1 MADESPD
8 AHAMPADESVCPHID
23 LNDPRCGAK
32 FTLTGVTD
40 AFGIC
45 CGGQHGCA
53 IFHRINMEIRFRAAA
68 RDGSQG
74 AAGRGAGAPAA
85 QPPFTAPAM
94 PTADGRAL
102 RIRP

>member
-1 MADESPD
+1 MADHSPD

-23 LNDPRCGAK
+23 RNDPRCGEK

-40 AFGIC
+40 AFGTC

-53 IFHRINMEIRFRAAA
+53 IFHRINMELRFRDAA
-68 RDGSQG
+68 RGESHG
-74 AAGRGAGAPAA
+74 PAGRGAGASASPTSRPA
-85 QPPFTAPAM
+85 PTM